1 MNRRNF
7 GKATV
12 AIALAPGVA
21 PVSVAMSF
29 EERMIFKIGDSL
41 GIEKRDI
48 QRPKHSTRSPQS
60 EHPFST

>member
-48 QRPKHSTRSPQS
+48 QFGGGYCGAFTPPPRS
-60 EHPFST
+60 